1 MQSSKAFI
9 VLVSFMLLGVLHQ
22 PVFAL
27 TFDYLTTA
35 KALAEV
41 GWYDSYLGL
50 VAAYDYDPK
59 EANNARSYATAY
71 YDEIQFMGNVGI
83 SALADASVEP
93 NEVILSAEVTGS
105 YEFDIGWELME
116 YFYQDANGTVEGL
129 LRIDEFPAGAPCR
142 LQIDISFPNET
153 WKSLWAWQLYIESSS
168 GYFVAGRDDLGDYG
182 GRSGTLDAYAG
193 EEIYVFLGFAGRGY
207 ADHYTEALGYGKFTI
222 NATLTATKK
231 VMAKAF
237 NPTPADGCLYNDTS
251 VSLGWWPG
259 NTAISHDVYFGISF
273 DDVNDGTNG
282 TFQGN
287 QAATSFIAG
296 SPGSPYPDGLVPGTT
311 YYWRIDEVQADGTK
325 HKGDIWS
332 FWTPPR
338 TAYDPNPADGAEFV
352 DPNATLSWVPG
363 FEAKSHTVYF
373 GDNFNDVNNTSGGPS
388 QESTTYTPDLLES
401 EKVYYWRVDEYDGV
415 ATYKGNVWGFTTPGA
430 AGSLQPANG
439 AIDVQM
445 NSTLNW
451 TPATTAVS
459 HDVYFGTD
467 KDAVRNATTASP
479 EYKGNKALGTESC
492 DPGKLSLQSD
502 YYWRVDAIY
511 NTGTVKGL
519 VWSFTTAD
527 FITVDDF
534 EDYDIGNNEI
544 WWSWK
549 DGLGYAAHDNEPA
562 YPGNG
567 TGSAVGDETT
577 LSYTEETIVHSGRQ
591 SMPLSYDN
599 NKQGYS
605 KYSEVELTLNHLR
618 DWTENGV
625 NTLTLWFI
633 GDPGNDAEPLYVAV
647 SNSTGTPAVVVH
659 DDPAAAQIDT
669 WIEWLIPLSVFANQG
684 IVLTNV
690 DRIAIGLGTKGNM
703 TIPGGF
709 GKMNF
714 DDIRLYRPTE
724 EPHP

>member
-1 MQSSKAFI
+1 MQSNKAFI
-9 VLVSFMLLGVLHQ
+9 VAVSILLFSVLSQ
-22 PVFAL
+22 TVLAL
-27 TFDYLTTA
+27 TFDYHTTA
-35 KALAEV
+35 QALAEV
-41 GWYDSYLGL
+41 GWYDYFGL
-50 VAAYDYDPK
+50 VADSDYDTK
-59 EANNARSYATAY
+59 EAANARSYATAY
-71 YDEIQFMGNVGI
+71 YDKIQFMGDVGI

-116 YFYQDANGTVEGL
+116 YFFQDANGTVEGQ
-129 LRIDEFPAGAPCR
+129 LRIDEFPTGAPCS

-153 WKSLWAWQLYIESSS
+153 WKAPWAWRLYIESSS
-168 GYFVAGRDDLGDYG
+168 DYFVAGRDELGDYG
-182 GRSGTLDAYAG
+182 ARSGSIDAYAG
-193 EEIYVFLGFAGRGY
+193 EEIYVFLGFAGGGY
-207 ADHYTEALGYGKFTI
+207 ADHDIEALGDGKLTI
-222 NATLTATKK
+222 NATLTAIRK
-231 VMAKAF
+231 VMAKAY
-237 NPTPADGCLYNDTS
+237 NPTPADGGLYNDMS
-251 VSLGWWPG
+251 VSLGWSPG
-259 NTAISHDVYFGISF
+259 DTAISHDVYFGSSF
-273 DDVNDGTNG
+273 DDVNDGTNE

-287 QAATSFIAG
+287 QATTYFIVG
-296 SPGSPYPDGLVPGTT
+296 SPGSSYPDGLVPGTT
-311 YYWRIDEVQADGTK
+311 YYWRIDEVETDGSIK

-332 FWTPPR
+332 FRIPPK
-338 TAYDPNPADGAEFV
+338 TAYDPNPPDGDEFV
-352 DPNATLSWVPG
+352 EPDVTLSWTAG
-363 FEAKSHTVYF
+363 FGAKLHTVYF
-373 GDNFNDVNNTSGGPS
+373 GDNFDDVNNASGGPS
-388 QESTTYTPDLLES
+388 QESTIYTPDLLES

-439 AIDVQM
+439 AVDVQM

-479 EYKGNKALGTESC
+479 EYKGNKAPGAESY
-492 DPGKLSLQSD
+492 DPGKLTWHSV

-511 NTGTVKGL
+511 NTSTVKGL
-519 VWSFTTAD
+519 VWNFTTAD

-534 EDYDIGNNEI
+534 EGYDIGNNEI

-562 YPGNG
+562 YYGNG

-577 LSYTEETIVHSGRQ
+577 FSYTEETIVHGGRQ

-618 DWTENGV
+618 DWNENGV

-633 GDPGNDAEPLYVAV
+633 GDRGNAAEPLYVAV

-659 DDPAAAQIDT
+659 DDPDAATINT
-669 WIEWLIPLSVFANQG
+669 WTEWVIPLQTLADRG
-684 IVLTNV
+684 IVLTDV
-690 DRIAIGLGTKGNM
+690 DRITIGLGVKGNM
-703 TIPGGF
+703 TIPGGS
-709 GKMNF
+709 GKMYF
-714 DDIRLYRPTE
+714 DDIRLYRQAE
-724 EPHP
+724 EPQP